1 MTIGSRLYKNGKIT
15 GRLEFQTTG
24 KKVHLNSKEWREFK
38 ARMNTTIF
46 ERGGRPY
53 GERWIV
59 PQNIDRL
66 LRALWIKAC
75 RYDGIDL
82 KAMFV
87 VFSNENPHYAQ
98 YDKIMGL
105 KLKGDCCG

>member
-1 MTIGSRLYKNGKIT
+1 MVLSMLKRHWKQNSKRWVMTIGSRLYKNGKIT

-53 GERWIV
+53 GER
-59 PQNIDRL
+59 
-66 LRALWIKAC
+66 
-75 RYDGIDL
+75 
-82 KAMFV
+82 
-87 VFSNENPHYAQ
+87 
-98 YDKIMGL
+98 
-105 KLKGDCCG
+105 